1 MSKNQK
7 NVKFY
12 LIVGII
18 VLLAIAITLF
28 VLGFT
33 LGSSIFF
40 YASGS
45 VLLMFI
51 ILAICGQKCLIMKN
65 PSNAA
70 KLPEHEAKIYINQ
83 LQGMYKQYFSTLF
96 YLKEKIYFI
105 HIVLMQ
111 MNGVY
116 FLLPSCLGPR
126 KNFVNSNTHHLEL
139 LQ

>member
-51 ILAICGQKCLIMKN
+51 ILAICGQKCFIMKT

-70 KLPEHEAKIYINQ
+70 KLSEHAAKIYIDQ
-83 LQGMYKQYFSTLF
+83 LQGI
-96 YLKEKIYFI
+96 KEGY
-105 HIVLMQ
+105 
-111 MNGVY
+111 
-116 FLLPSCLGPR
+116 
-126 KNFVNSNTHHLEL
+126 
-139 LQ
+139 

>member
-7 NVKFY
+7 NVKCY
-12 LIVGII
+12 LVLGII
-18 VLLAIAITLF
+18 VLLTIAIILF

-51 ILAICGQKCLIMKN
+51 ILAICGQKCLLVKT

-70 KLPEHEAKIYINQ
+70 KLSEHAAKIYIDQ
-83 LQGMYKQYFSTLF
+83 LQGIKVGY
-96 YLKEKIYFI
+96 
-105 HIVLMQ
+105 
-111 MNGVY
+111 
-116 FLLPSCLGPR
+116 
-126 KNFVNSNTHHLEL
+126 
-139 LQ
+139 

>member
-18 VLLAIAITLF
+18 VLLAIASTLF

-51 ILAICGQKCLIMKN
+51 ILAICGQKYLLVKSL
-65 PSNAA
+65 SNAA
-70 KLPEHEAKIYINQ
+70 KLSERAAKI
-83 LQGMYKQYFSTLF
+83 
-96 YLKEKIYFI
+96 
-105 HIVLMQ
+105 
-111 MNGVY
+111 
-116 FLLPSCLGPR
+116 
-126 KNFVNSNTHHLEL
+126 
-139 LQ
+139 

>member
-33 LGSSIFF
+33 LGNSIFF

-51 ILAICGQKCLIMKN
+51 ILAICGQKCLIMKT
-65 PSNAA
+65 PTNAA
-70 KLPEHEAKIYINQ
+70 KLSEHAAKIYIDQ
-83 LQGMYKQYFSTLF
+83 LQGIKVGY
-96 YLKEKIYFI
+96 
-105 HIVLMQ
+105 
-111 MNGVY
+111 
-116 FLLPSCLGPR
+116 
-126 KNFVNSNTHHLEL
+126 
-139 LQ
+139 

>member
-33 LGSSIFF
+33 QGSSIFF

-51 ILAICGQKCLIMKN
+51 ILAICGQKCLLMKT

-70 KLPEHEAKIYINQ
+70 KLSEHAAKIYIDQ
-83 LQGMYKQYFSTLF
+83 LQGIKVD
-96 YLKEKIYFI
+96 
-105 HIVLMQ
+105 H
-111 MNGVY
+111 
-116 FLLPSCLGPR
+116 
-126 KNFVNSNTHHLEL
+126 
-139 LQ
+139 